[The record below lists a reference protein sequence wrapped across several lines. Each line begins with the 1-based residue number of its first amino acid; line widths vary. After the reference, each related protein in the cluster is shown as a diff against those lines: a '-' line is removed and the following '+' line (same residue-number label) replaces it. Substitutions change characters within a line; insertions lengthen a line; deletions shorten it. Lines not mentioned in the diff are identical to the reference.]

1 MACTKAVIFDYI
13 GTLVNCKG
21 YTMDA
26 SKENLYLALVAEG
39 FDVSKSN
46 FLQAY
51 DLAHEKY
58 RIIRYEQLKEVTN
71 AVWVAEALSNLGFKV
86 TADDYRIK
94 CALNVFFKA
103 FVDTFELREGAKKL
117 IKQAQQK
124 CKVGLISNFTHAPV
138 IHKSLRL
145 LGINT
150 FFNVVVVSEENGW
163 RKPSG
168 KIFEDALNRL
178 GVEAKE
184 AVYIGDSPI
193 EDIKGAKQAGLKT
206 VFVPSQF
213 NKLKD
218 LDESQQKP
226 DFIAKDLE
234 SILSQLTE
242 ITGLNVKVKK

>member
-1 MACTKAVIFDYI
+1 ME
-13 GTLVNCKG
+13 
-21 YTMDA
+21 A
-26 SKENLYLALVAEG
+26 SKETLYLALVAEG
-39 FDVSKSN
+39 FNVSKSS

-58 RIIRYEQLKEVTN
+58 RIIRYEHLKEVTN
-71 AVWVAEALSNLGFKV
+71 AVWVAEALNNLGFKV

-138 IHKSLRL
+138 IHKSLRV

-163 RKPSG
+163 RKPSA

-178 GVEAKE
+178 GVEAIE

-234 SILSQLTE
+234 SILNQLTE
-242 ITGLNVKVKK
+242 ITGLTLK